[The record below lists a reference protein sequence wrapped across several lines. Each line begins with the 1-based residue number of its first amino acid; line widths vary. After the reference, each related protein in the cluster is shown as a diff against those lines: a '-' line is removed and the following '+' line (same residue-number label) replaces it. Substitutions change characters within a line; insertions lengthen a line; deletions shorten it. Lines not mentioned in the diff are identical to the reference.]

1 MCTHPYAKKA
11 LTLHL
16 ARSEGHERY
25 LGCNLMHRRV
35 LASSHQHLMAEAPLC
50 SIRTMY
56 RILEEHGEVR
66 ERRNQRR
73 HPNYTK
79 PELLAEAPNQVWSWD
94 ITKLRGP
101 VKWTYYY
108 LYVILDI
115 FSRYV
120 VGWMLAHRESAAL
133 AQRLIAESCRKQDI
147 EPDQLTLHAD
157 RGSSMRSKPVG
168 LLLAD
173 LGVTKTHS
181 RPYVSNDNPY
191 SESQFKTMK
200 YCPQFPSRFGSAED
214 GRLFCCGFF
223 AYYNFHHRHSGIG
236 LMTPAD
242 VHYGRAEQLTTARR
256 QILLEAQQAHPERFV
271 RGTPQPPVLPPQGR
285 CCTALAESEIRLWWW
300 PRYVSSMKYPKR
312 CQYKHAKQKKYHVRN
327 WAEYNEGLRRR
338 GDLTVWFD
346 EEAIANWKADKT
358 GKPGG
363 QRVYSD
369 MAIETGLVVRMVYK
383 LAYRQTEG
391 FLHSIASLLGL
402 GIEIP
407 DYSTLCRRSRL
418 LRKKLR
424 IPKAASTQPIHLMI
438 DSTGLRIHVG
448 NARKPPKLRAWR
460 KLHIAVDRETGNI
473 VASELTASRARDATR
488 VPALLTQ
495 IQAPLVSVAA
505 DSAYDKEAVYEAI
518 EAHSPGRRTRV
529 VIPPQRNATLSQNS
543 NTAMQERD
551 RHIRAIERH
560 GRREWYKL
568 SGYTKRSMV
577 ENAVYRY
584 KAIIGPEMRAR
595 TLARQ
600 RVEHRIGC
608 EILNKMAALG
618 MPDTY
623 CAG

>member
-1 MCTHPYAKKA
+1 MTITGPS
-11 LTLHL
+11 
-16 ARSEGHERY
+16 SE
-25 LGCNLMHRRV
+25 
-35 LASSHQHLMAEAPLC
+35 A
-50 SIRTMY
+50 
-56 RILEEHGEVR
+56 
-66 ERRNQRR
+66 
-73 HPNYTK
+73 
-79 PELLAEAPNQVWSWD
+79 
-94 ITKLRGP
+94 
-101 VKWTYYY
+101 
-108 LYVILDI
+108 
-115 FSRYV
+115 
-120 VGWMLAHRESAAL
+120 
-133 AQRLIAESCRKQDI
+133 I
-147 EPDQLTLHAD
+147 E
-157 RGSSMRSKPVG
+157 
-168 LLLAD
+168 
-173 LGVTKTHS
+173 
-181 RPYVSNDNPY
+181 
-191 SESQFKTMK
+191 
-200 YCPQFPSRFGSAED
+200 
-214 GRLFCCGFF
+214 
-223 AYYNFHHRHSGIG
+223 
-236 LMTPAD
+236 
-242 VHYGRAEQLTTARR
+242 
-256 QILLEAQQAHPERFV
+256 
-271 RGTPQPPVLPPQGR
+271 
-285 CCTALAESEIRLWWW
+285 
-300 PRYVSSMKYPKR
+300 YPKR

-383 LAYRQTEG
+383 L
-391 FLHSIASLLGL
+391 
-402 GIEIP
+402 
-407 DYSTLCRRSRL
+407 
-418 LRKKLR
+418 
-424 IPKAASTQPIHLMI
+424 
-438 DSTGLRIHVG
+438 VG
-448 NARKPPKLRAWR
+448 TARKPPKLRAWR

>member
-1 MCTHPYAKKA
+1 M
-11 LTLHL
+11 
-16 ARSEGHERY
+16 
-25 LGCNLMHRRV
+25 
-35 LASSHQHLMAEAPLC
+35 
-50 SIRTMY
+50 
-56 RILEEHGEVR
+56 
-66 ERRNQRR
+66 
-73 HPNYTK
+73 
-79 PELLAEAPNQVWSWD
+79 
-94 ITKLRGP
+94 
-101 VKWTYYY
+101 
-108 LYVILDI
+108 
-115 FSRYV
+115 
-120 VGWMLAHRESAAL
+120 
-133 AQRLIAESCRKQDI
+133 
-147 EPDQLTLHAD
+147 
-157 RGSSMRSKPVG
+157 
-168 LLLAD
+168 
-173 LGVTKTHS
+173 
-181 RPYVSNDNPY
+181 
-191 SESQFKTMK
+191 
-200 YCPQFPSRFGSAED
+200 
-214 GRLFCCGFF
+214 
-223 AYYNFHHRHSGIG
+223 
-236 LMTPAD
+236 
-242 VHYGRAEQLTTARR
+242 
-256 QILLEAQQAHPERFV
+256 
-271 RGTPQPPVLPPQGR
+271 
-285 CCTALAESEIRLWWW
+285 
-300 PRYVSSMKYPKR
+300 
-312 CQYKHAKQKKYHVRN
+312 
-327 WAEYNEGLRRR
+327 
-338 GDLTVWFD
+338 TVWFD

-358 GKPGG
+358 GEPGG

-407 DYSTLCRRSRL
+407 DYSTLSRRSRL

-448 NARKPPKLRAWR
+448 NARKPPKQRAWR

-595 TLARQ
+595 TLAKQ

-608 EILNKMAALG
+608 EILNKRCLRCLLLVMCTYPFAKKALTLYLARSEGHERYFGCNLMQCKVLASSHQHLMAEAPKVQSNEELPGTQFTARSSPRSRFEPAVRTPGGPVARHPQPRGRKPALRREIPSILRG
-618 MPDTY
+618 FQGRLS
-623 CAG
+623 C

>member
-1 MCTHPYAKKA
+1 M
-11 LTLHL
+11 
-16 ARSEGHERY
+16 
-25 LGCNLMHRRV
+25 V
-35 LASSHQHLMAEAPLC
+35 VAEVC
-50 SIRTMY
+50 
-56 RILEEHGEVR
+56 
-66 ERRNQRR
+66 
-73 HPNYTK
+73 
-79 PELLAEAPNQVWSWD
+79 
-94 ITKLRGP
+94 
-101 VKWTYYY
+101 
-108 LYVILDI
+108 
-115 FSRYV
+115 
-120 VGWMLAHRESAAL
+120 
-133 AQRLIAESCRKQDI
+133 
-147 EPDQLTLHAD
+147 
-157 RGSSMRSKPVG
+157 
-168 LLLAD
+168 
-173 LGVTKTHS
+173 
-181 RPYVSNDNPY
+181 
-191 SESQFKTMK
+191 
-200 YCPQFPSRFGSAED
+200 
-214 GRLFCCGFF
+214 
-223 AYYNFHHRHSGIG
+223 
-236 LMTPAD
+236 
-242 VHYGRAEQLTTARR
+242 
-256 QILLEAQQAHPERFV
+256 
-271 RGTPQPPVLPPQGR
+271 
-285 CCTALAESEIRLWWW
+285 
-300 PRYVSSMKYPKR
+300 SSMKYPKR

-448 NARKPPKLRAWR
+448 NARKPPKQRAWR

-608 EILNKMAALG
+608 EILNKMAALE

>member
-1 MCTHPYAKKA
+1 M
-11 LTLHL
+11 
-16 ARSEGHERY
+16 
-25 LGCNLMHRRV
+25 V
-35 LASSHQHLMAEAPLC
+35 VAEVC
-50 SIRTMY
+50 ST
-56 RILEEHGEVR
+56 
-66 ERRNQRR
+66 
-73 HPNYTK
+73 
-79 PELLAEAPNQVWSWD
+79 
-94 ITKLRGP
+94 
-101 VKWTYYY
+101 
-108 LYVILDI
+108 
-115 FSRYV
+115 
-120 VGWMLAHRESAAL
+120 
-133 AQRLIAESCRKQDI
+133 
-147 EPDQLTLHAD
+147 
-157 RGSSMRSKPVG
+157 
-168 LLLAD
+168 
-173 LGVTKTHS
+173 
-181 RPYVSNDNPY
+181 
-191 SESQFKTMK
+191 
-200 YCPQFPSRFGSAED
+200 
-214 GRLFCCGFF
+214 
-223 AYYNFHHRHSGIG
+223 
-236 LMTPAD
+236 
-242 VHYGRAEQLTTARR
+242 
-256 QILLEAQQAHPERFV
+256 
-271 RGTPQPPVLPPQGR
+271 
-285 CCTALAESEIRLWWW
+285 
-300 PRYVSSMKYPKR
+300 MKYPKR
-312 CQYKHAKQKKYHVRN
+312 SQYKHAKQKKYHVRN

-346 EEAIANWKADKT
+346 EEAIANWMADKT

-369 MAIETGLVVRMVYK
+369 LAIETSLVVRMVYK

-391 FLHSIASLLGL
+391 FLNSIASLLGL

-424 IPKAASTQPIHLMI
+424 IPKAASSQPIHLMI

-448 NARKPPKLRAWR
+448 NARKPPKQRAWR
-460 KLHIAVDRETGNI
+460 KLHIAVDRKTGNI

-505 DSAYDKEAVYEAI
+505 DSAYDKEAVYETIEAHSPGRRTRVVIPPQRNATLSQNSNTARLHIAVDRKTGNIVASELTASRARDATRVPALLTQIQAPLVSVAADSAYDKEAVYETI

-568 SGYTKRSMV
+568 SGCTKRSMV

-584 KAIIGPEMRAR
+584 KAIIGPEMRTR

-608 EILNKMAALG
+608 EILNKMTALG

>member
-1 MCTHPYAKKA
+1 MNSYLDAYLCVSREDLISMAQRACGQRFYPAWVISLSFEGHYPPG
-11 LTLHL
+11 
-16 ARSEGHERY
+16 SEGNDAAIE
-25 LGCNLMHRRV
+25 M
-35 LASSHQHLMAEAPLC
+35 
-50 SIRTMY
+50 T
-56 RILEEHGEVR
+56 
-66 ERRNQRR
+66 
-73 HPNYTK
+73 NYTLATFDRHDPKAMFFDFEK
-79 PELLAEAPNQVWSWD
+79 PGYVWGDDEISAFC
-94 ITKLRGP
+94 LR
-101 VKWTYYY
+101 W
-108 LYVILDI
+108 
-115 FSRYV
+115 
-120 VGWMLAHRESAAL
+120 RES
-133 AQRLIAESCRKQDI
+133 
-147 EPDQLTLHAD
+147 
-157 RGSSMRSKPVG
+157 
-168 LLLAD
+168 
-173 LGVTKTHS
+173 
-181 RPYVSNDNPY
+181 RPLW
-191 SESQFKTMK
+191 
-200 YCPQFPSRFGSAED
+200 
-214 GRLFCCGFF
+214 RLF
-223 AYYNFHHRHSGIG
+223 
-236 LMTPAD
+236 
-242 VHYGRAEQLTTARR
+242 
-256 QILLEAQQAHPERFV
+256 
-271 RGTPQPPVLPPQGR
+271 
-285 CCTALAESEIRLWWW
+285 
-300 PRYVSSMKYPKR
+300 PRSRKR

-448 NARKPPKLRAWR
+448 NARKPPKQRAWR

>member
-1 MCTHPYAKKA
+1 MSEQGNVTSS
-11 LTLHL
+11 TLLFFTLNREDFSFVIHL
-16 ARSEGHERY
+16 DRQPRTSRRREAQTGSRARSGSRSERTLDAVEHSRTLMEWWPFLIFHRGGLRIKVINNTREGFHLTARMVSS
-25 LGCNLMHRRV
+25 LPVKRV
-35 LASSHQHLMAEAPLC
+35 PSPTGVVAPLWLRANAPMVVAEVC
-50 SIRTMY
+50 ST
-56 RILEEHGEVR
+56 
-66 ERRNQRR
+66 
-73 HPNYTK
+73 
-79 PELLAEAPNQVWSWD
+79 
-94 ITKLRGP
+94 
-101 VKWTYYY
+101 
-108 LYVILDI
+108 
-115 FSRYV
+115 
-120 VGWMLAHRESAAL
+120 
-133 AQRLIAESCRKQDI
+133 
-147 EPDQLTLHAD
+147 
-157 RGSSMRSKPVG
+157 
-168 LLLAD
+168 
-173 LGVTKTHS
+173 
-181 RPYVSNDNPY
+181 
-191 SESQFKTMK
+191 
-200 YCPQFPSRFGSAED
+200 
-214 GRLFCCGFF
+214 
-223 AYYNFHHRHSGIG
+223 
-236 LMTPAD
+236 
-242 VHYGRAEQLTTARR
+242 
-256 QILLEAQQAHPERFV
+256 
-271 RGTPQPPVLPPQGR
+271 
-285 CCTALAESEIRLWWW
+285 
-300 PRYVSSMKYPKR
+300 MKYPKR
-312 CQYKHAKQKKYHVRN
+312 SQYKHAKQKKYHVRN

-346 EEAIANWKADKT
+346 EEAIANWMADKT

-369 MAIETGLVVRMVYK
+369 LAIETSLVVRMVYK

-391 FLHSIASLLGL
+391 FLNSIASLLGL

-424 IPKAASTQPIHLMI
+424 IPKAASSQPIHLMI

-448 NARKPPKLRAWR
+448 TARKPPKQRAWR
-460 KLHIAVDRETGNI
+460 KLHIAVDRKTGNI

-505 DSAYDKEAVYEAI
+505 DSAYDKEAVYETI

-568 SGYTKRSMV
+568 SGCTKRSMV

-584 KAIIGPEMRAR
+584 KAIIGPEMRTR

-608 EILNKMAALG
+608 EILNKMTALG